1 MRNSVLATA
10 VAATLALAAPQAYA
24 QAKGAAS
31 TKAEIQ
37 AIQEQMQALAERLN
51 KLEAANAQLQGENQ
65 QLKSDVERRDAE
77 IDYLKAQT
85 KDLREESAVASNE
98 ISKVKGADWA
108 SRIKFKGDFRFRD
121 ENIAQERVVA
131 EGDVRDAAN
140 QNRVRLRVR
149 AGLEAKVTDNT
160 NLVMQLATGG
170 SDPRS
175 SNVTLNDEG
184 SRKEIGLDLAYVDWR
199 YMQGANLLLGKMK
212 QPYFRPGQ
220 SLFFD
225 NDWNPEGIATT
236 IDRGMFFGTLYGWWL
251 EENFNSNPANY
262 NEDTFQ
268 VGLQAGINFP
278 LFGGE
283 TRVAAHYYDL
293 IGGEGGVPFYNNNAN
308 GNTTVA
314 GTINGTAT
322 QVLAYD
328 YNVLMLSGEMGMTLF
343 ELPFALWADY
353 AVNTASDVDAN
364 KAWAIGAMLGKASNA
379 RSWEAGM
386 MYQSLDKDALFAQMI
401 DSDFGGGIS
410 DAEGWGFR
418 VGYAPVKNI
427 NLMATYFLNTRTV
440 CGTGNSP
447 NNRECGPGIPSYD
460 LDYNRWQLD
469 LNYKF

>member
-1 MRNSVLATA
+1 MRNTVLATA
-10 VAATLALAAPQAYA
+10 VAATLALAAPQAFA
-24 QAKGAAS
+24 QAKGTAS
-31 TKAEIQ
+31 KAEIQ
-37 AIQEQMQALAERLN
+37 AIQAQMQALAERLN
-51 KLEAANAQLQGENQ
+51 KLEASNTQLQTENQ

-85 KDLREESAVASNE
+85 KDLREEGAVASNE

-121 ENIAQERVVA
+121 ENISQERVVA
-131 EGDVRDAAN
+131 PGEVRDAAN
-140 QNRVRLRVR
+140 QNRARLRVR

-160 NLVMQLATGG
+160 NFVMQLATGG

-175 SNVTLNDEG
+175 SNVTLNDEA
-184 SRKEIGLDLAYVDWR
+184 SRKDIGLDLAYVDWR
-199 YMQGANLLLGKMK
+199 YMPGGNLLLGKMK
-212 QPYFRPGQ
+212 QPYWKPGQ

-225 NDWNPEGIATT
+225 NDWNPEGVATT
-236 IDRGMFFGTLYGWWL
+236 VDRGMFFGSAYGWWL

-262 NEDTFQ
+262 NEDTFML
-268 VGLQAGINFP
+268 GLQAGVKFP

-283 TRVAAHYYDL
+283 TKLAAHYYDL
-293 IGGEGGVPFYNNNAN
+293 IGGQGGIPFYNNSAN
-308 GNTTVA
+308 GNSTIT
-314 GTINGTAT
+314 GNINGAAT

-328 YNVLMLSGEMGMTLF
+328 YNVLVLSGEMGMPLF
-343 ELPFALWADY
+343 DLPFALWADY

-379 RSWEAGM
+379 KTWEAGLF
-386 MYQSLDKDALFAQMI
+386 YQSIDKDALFAQLI

-410 DAEGWGFR
+410 DADGW
-418 VGYAPVKNI
+418 VLKAGYAPVKNI
-427 NLMATYFLNTRTV
+427 TLNGTYFLNTRTV

-447 NNRECGPGIPSYD
+447 NNRECGSGIPSYD

-469 LNYKF
+469 VNYKF

>member
-10 VAATLALAAPQAYA
+10 VAATLALAAPQAFA

-31 TKAEIQ
+31 NKAEIQ
-37 AIQEQMQALAERLN
+37 AIQTQMQALAERLN
-51 KLEAANAQLQGENQ
+51 KLEAANTQLQGENQ

-85 KDLREESAVASNE
+85 KDLREESAVTSNE
-98 ISKVKGADWA
+98 VSKVKGADWA

-140 QNRVRLRVR
+140 QNRARLRVR
-149 AGLEAKVTDNT
+149 AGFEAKVTDNT
-160 NLVMQLATGG
+160 NFVMQIATGG
-170 SDPRS
+170 DDPRS
-175 SNVTLNDEG
+175 SNVTLNDEAT
-184 SRKEIGLDLAYVDWR
+184 RKAIGLDLAYVDWR
-199 YMQGANLLLGKMK
+199 YMQGGNMLLGKMK
-212 QPYFRPGQ
+212 QPFFKPGQ

-225 NDWNPEGIATT
+225 GDWNPEGIATT
-236 IDRGMFFGTLYGWWL
+236 IDRGMFFGTAYAWWL
-251 EENFNSNPANY
+251 EENFNANPANY

-268 VGLQAGINFP
+268 LGLQAGVKFP

-283 TRVAAHYYDL
+283 TKFAAHYYDL

-328 YNVLMLSGEMGMTLF
+328 YNVLMMSGEMGMTLF
-343 ELPFALWADY
+343 DLPFALWADY
-353 AVNTASDVDAN
+353 AVNTASDVDSN

-379 RSWEAGM
+379 KTWETGLF
-386 MYQSLDKDALFAQMI
+386 YQSIDKDALFAQMI

-410 DAEGWGFR
+410 DADGW
-418 VGYAPVKNI
+418 VLKAGYAPVKNI
-427 NLMATYFLNTRTV
+427 TLNATYFLNTRTV
-440 CGTGNSP
+440 CGTGVP
-447 NNRECGPGIPSYD
+447 NNRECGSGIPSYD

-469 LNYKF
+469 VNYKF

>member
-10 VAATLALAAPQAYA
+10 VAATLALAAPQAFA
-24 QAKGAAS
+24 QATGAAS
-31 TKAEIQ
+31 SKAEIQ
-37 AIQEQMQALAERLN
+37 AIQAQMQALAERLN
-51 KLEAANAQLQGENQ
+51 KLEAANTQLQGENQ

-85 KDLREESAVASNE
+85 KDLREESAVTSNE
-98 ISKVKGADWA
+98 VSKVKGADWA

-140 QNRVRLRVR
+140 QNRARLRVR

-160 NLVMQLATGG
+160 NFVMQLATGG

-175 SNVTLNDEG
+175 SNVTLNDEA

-199 YMQGANLLLGKMK
+199 YMQGGNLLLGKVK
-212 QPYFRPGQ
+212 QPFFKPGQ

-225 NDWNPEGIATT
+225 GDWNPEGIATT
-236 IDRGMFFGTLYGWWL
+236 IDRGMFFGTAYAWWL

-268 VGLQAGINFP
+268 VGLQAGMKFP

-283 TRVAAHYYDL
+283 TKVAAHYYDL

-328 YNVLMLSGEMGMTLF
+328 YNVLMLSGEMGMPLF
-343 ELPFALWADY
+343 DLPFALWADY
-353 AVNTASDVDAN
+353 AVNTASKVDAN

-379 RSWEAGM
+379 KTWEAGLL
-386 MYQSLDKDALFAQMI
+386 YQSIDKDALFAQMI
-401 DSDFGGGIS
+401 DSDFGGGIA
-410 DAEGWGFR
+410 DADGWALKA
-418 VGYAPVKNI
+418 GYAPVKNI
-427 NLMATYFLNTRTV
+427 TLNATYLLNTRTV
-440 CGTGNSP
+440 CGTGVP
-447 NNRECGPGIPSYD
+447 NNRQCGPGIPSYD

-469 LNYKF
+469 VNYKF